1 MFCFAYLPRAVLLRE
16 HTRKPITRTE
26 IKDHVMPEHKAQDR
40 SGKIFKQ
47 VLAVANEKLGHIFG
61 LKLVDETDAG
71 AGAADDAADDADGG
85 GAGASQAGPSQA
97 AGASQ
102 AAAGRGGGGVAS
114 GGPRYMLVNLLP
126 HEKMVTEPLTQT
138 DEGQAIYLAFVEV
151 ILAIIAESQD
161 KGSHDPTWVKE
172 DELFGHLRK
181 LGLEPDSRLPPPA
194 EPEKVESLVQKRLV
208 NEAFLRRRKQKDR
221 LDAYEYLRG
230 ARAVLCRDERR
241 AGDFLANLK
250 KGK

>member
-85 GAGASQAGPSQA
+85 GAGASQAGS
-97 AGASQ
+97 AS
-102 AAAGRGGGGVAS
+102 AS
-114 GGPRYMLVNLLP
+114 
-126 HEKMVTEPLTQT
+126 
-138 DEGQAIYLAFVEV
+138 I
-151 ILAIIAESQD
+151 
-161 KGSHDPTWVKE
+161 
-172 DELFGHLRK
+172 
-181 LGLEPDSRLPPPA
+181 
-194 EPEKVESLVQKRLV
+194 
-208 NEAFLRRRKQKDR
+208 
-221 LDAYEYLRG
+221 
-230 ARAVLCRDERR
+230 
-241 AGDFLANLK
+241 
-250 KGK
+250 